1 MALSFNGTSQY
12 VDCGN
17 NASLNITEGTWMS
30 WIKIPASSTL
40 ERVVHKYTVDASNNV
55 WGYWVQLLNS
65 GAIQGGV
72 GNNTASWGYYK
83 TGSVA
88 LDDDSIHHIA
98 ASFSN
103 SDGLRIYQDG
113 TEVSGTLGGGSKPS
127 TIGTSG
133 YPLYISAEHGKSFT
147 YGKGQKWDV
156 RVYNR
161 VLSAN
166 EIAEIYH
173 KRGADRVWQGLVG
186 RWRLDELPS
195 GTPAPLLLD
204 AMDSTTGWTNNLQ
217 GAHSLNTTT
226 YKEGSGALNIYK
238 TATDGVYPLAYKN
251 LSTSLNLTNKD
262 VWIWVYIKDTATLD
276 KLLELRYYLYS
287 TASYY
292 YHYSFTSFDVGWN
305 ALGKNTADYDGSF
318 GTPNISAINK
328 IQIGAKTENN
338 SDTLAKG
345 DLIFDFMRVG
355 GNSSDVG
362 LSQALDL
369 SGNGNHGTPYNSPVY
384 QASPH
389 RLRRGVLVS

>member
-1 MALSFNGTSQY
+1 MALEFNGTSQY

-30 WIKIPASSTL
+30 WIKIPASSTY
-40 ERVVHKYTVDASNNV
+40 ERVVHKYTVDASLNV
-55 WGYWVQLLNS
+55 WGYWIQLS
-65 GAIQGGV
+65 DTGFIEGGV

-83 TGSVA
+83 KGSVA

-133 YPLYISAEHGKSFT
+133 NPLYISAQYGISSFS
-147 YGKGQKWDV
+147 YGKGQRWDV

-173 KRGADRVWQGLVG
+173 RRGADRVWQGLVG
-186 RWRLDELPS
+186 RWRLDEKTS
-195 GTPAPLLLD
+195 GTLAEHTDVAPHNMTSNNSPSPYVASASSEYYYGNLYEAYRAFDGTNSVWGSNGTSGWLKLD
-204 AMDSTTGWTNNLQ
+204 YGSENAPVLIGYSIRSYNDTKFQNVMPKNWTFKGSNNDTDWTTLDTRTNITGWI
-217 GAHSLNTTT
+217 ASDW
-226 YKEGSGALNIYK
+226 KEFWFSN
-238 TATDGVYPLAYKN
+238 
-251 LSTSLNLTNKD
+251 STG
-262 VWIWVYIKDTATLD
+262 Y
-276 KLLELRYYLYS
+276 RYYMIDITANNGYS
-287 TASYY
+287 LATYIAEMR
-292 YHYSFTSFDVGWN
+292 HFTSQHR
-305 ALGKNTADYDGSF
+305 
-318 GTPNISAINK
+318 I
-328 IQIGAKTENN
+328 
-338 SDTLAKG
+338 
-345 DLIFDFMRVG
+345 
-355 GNSSDVG
+355 
-362 LSQALDL
+362 LDL